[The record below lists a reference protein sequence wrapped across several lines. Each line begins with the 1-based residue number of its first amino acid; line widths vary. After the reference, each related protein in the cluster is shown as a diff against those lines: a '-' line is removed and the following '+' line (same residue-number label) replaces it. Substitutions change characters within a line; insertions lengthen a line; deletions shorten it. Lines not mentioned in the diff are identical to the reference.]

1 MVNDYLNELLVFLGG
16 GALTAIFAFILR
28 LKREERASSSILIGD
43 IYKEIGRLQQELK
56 EVREGK
62 VRSDTE
68 NLRLKEENM
77 KLRLEIDALKEEYE
91 SLRLVADELRR
102 KIDILLKKGIE

>member
-1 MVNDYLNELLVFLGG
+1 MANEYFNEILVFLGG

-28 LKREERASSSILIGD
+28 FKREDRAESRALIGD

-56 EVREGK
+56 DVREGK
-62 VRSDTE
+62 IRSDSE
-68 NLRLKEENM
+68 NLQLKEENM

-91 SLRLVADELRR
+91 SLKLIADELRR
-102 KIDILLKKGIE
+102 KIDVLLKKSME